1 MTVRERVLEGL
12 GQSRCARCQRT
23 GVPLEI
29 DHLVGGQGEGKAHRA
44 QLKEPL
50 ERWLWRQYQ
59 RLGHY
64 PSGYQVLCV
73 ERHDE
78 IQQETTPYAS
88 QAGQYLTAISRC
100 QRELV
105 EQLDLLAKQPG
116 ATKSTVIET
125 ALRQLVEGGANQTLV
140 EGLHQAL
147 AEQKAALLDQAA
159 ALKALTLRLG
169 AVETLVTTQHKD
181 SYKLVEAAN
190 LFYDYVDGQNGK
202 GLPSGSK
209 LRQFFRPK

>member
-1 MTVRERVLEGL
+1 MTVRERVLDGL
-12 GQSRCARCQRT
+12 GQSRCAWCQRT

-29 DHLVGGQGEGKAHRA
+29 DHVHGGQGEGNAHRA

-50 ERWLWRQYQ
+50 ERWLWRAYQ

-73 ERHDE
+73 ECHDAKSNRRPRRMPAK
-78 IQQETTPYAS
+78 QGNTSLHLSLPA
-88 QAGQYLTAISRC
+88 
-100 QRELV
+100 ELV

-125 ALRQLVEGGANQTLV
+125 ALRQLVEGSANQTLV

-169 AVETLVTTQHKD
+169 AVETLVTAQSKD
-181 SYKLVEAAN
+181 SARVIDAAN
-190 LFYDYVDGQNGK
+190 VFYDYVDGHNGK
-202 GLPSGSK
+202 TLPAGSR